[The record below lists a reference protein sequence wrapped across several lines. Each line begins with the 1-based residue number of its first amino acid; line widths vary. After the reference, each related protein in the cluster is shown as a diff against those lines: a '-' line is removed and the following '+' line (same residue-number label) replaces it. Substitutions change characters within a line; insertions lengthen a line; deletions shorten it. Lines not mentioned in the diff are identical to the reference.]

1 MAQPE
6 HTETPEWVKQ
16 LREEPEWV
24 KALVQRNTP
33 PPRTGS
39 NPGSYDAGRQD
50 QELLTAVRAM
60 PEQVVNALK
69 SAIEG
74 ATAQQTPQQQAAPPQ
89 QQAPPAQQQTAG
101 TAGTP
106 QQAQQNST
114 GQAQDTPPNNRKSFG
129 ERWME
134 NSLFT

>member
-1 MAQPE
+1 MAQPD

-16 LREEPEWV
+16 LQSEPEWV

-33 PPRTGS
+33 PPRTGV
-39 NPGSYDAGRQD
+39 NPGGYEAGRQD

-74 ATAQQTPQQQAAPPQ
+74 ATAQQTPQQQAAPPVQ
-89 QQAPPAQQQTAG
+89 QQAGQQQAG
-101 TAGTP
+101 Q
-106 QQAQQNST
+106 QQAAPPVQQQPNN
-114 GQAQDTPPNNRKSFG
+114 QPDTPPGKKSFG

-134 NSLFT
+134 NSLFS

>member
-6 HTETPEWVKQ
+6 HTEPPEWVKQ
-16 LREEPEWV
+16 LRDEPEWV

-33 PPRTGS
+33 PPRAGS

-74 ATAQQTPQQQAAPPQ
+74 ATAQQPTGQQQTPPPQ
-89 QQAPPAQQQTAG
+89 QQAPQQQAPNATG
-101 TAGTP
+101 QQ
-106 QQAQQNST
+106 QQAPPTQQ
-114 GQAQDTPPNNRKSFG
+114 QDTPPNHSETFADKWFANK
-129 ERWME
+129 
-134 NSLFT
+134 LFT